1 MKTQIKAIKK
11 EVQQK
16 VANLSPVLKKT
27 RGQSKPANNIKS
39 SQQPQNAEVKETA
52 VAIKYKSPLRTTLK
66 SASSPKVVSGVNS
79 HGIATKS
86 QTLRAGPAAQA
97 QQHGQTASIKSPK
110 TNIINNPPLNAA
122 NSTAALS
129 QHLQLKKEIIAT
141 TAATTGNKKR

>member
-27 RGQSKPANNIKS
+27 RGQSKPANNLKS
-39 SQQPQNAEVKETA
+39 SQQQHAEVKETA

-66 SASSPKVVSGVNS
+66 SASSPKVVPGVNN

-86 QTLRAGPAAQA
+86 QTLRAGPTAQA

-141 TAATTGNKKR
+141 TAATTGNKRR